1 MKNYNY
7 FFSYYIILNYFL
19 NNLEYVCLKF
29 LYNLE
34 ICNILIYFFVY
45 VYFIGIIYNLDVCIM
60 Y

>member
-45 VYFIGIIYNLDVCIM
+45 VYFIGIN
-60 Y
+60 